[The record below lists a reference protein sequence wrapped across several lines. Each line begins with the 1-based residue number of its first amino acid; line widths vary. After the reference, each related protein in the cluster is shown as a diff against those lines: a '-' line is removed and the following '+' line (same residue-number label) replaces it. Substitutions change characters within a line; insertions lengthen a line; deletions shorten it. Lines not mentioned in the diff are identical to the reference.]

1 MGKISYNKM
10 VMPNLWI
17 IFTTGLL
24 AGGLT
29 CMAVQGGLLAA
40 TLAQQ
45 EEIDPAHSRTRSI
58 AAFLVAKLFSYI
70 ILGALLGWV
79 GSFFT
84 LSVTLQAI
92 LMIAVA
98 TFMVG
103 TAMAM
108 LDVHPAFR
116 FFILQPPYFIRRMV
130 RLQSKRADWF
140 APAMLGLFTI
150 FIPCGTT
157 QAMMAL
163 AVATGN
169 PVWGALV
176 LGVFVVGTSPMFFL
190 LGYSID
196 KLKELFA
203 TRFSTVTVAIV
214 ISVGVWNFNSGLTL
228 MGSPLAP
235 IRLAKTAFC
244 TMTFCPVRER
254 TNPTNVVTI
263 TFQSRGYSVDN
274 PVIQAGERITLNLVN
289 VSGGGCIQSF
299 TVPRYGIQQV
309 VPVGS
314 TQAVEFTAPEEGEV
328 AFTCSMGMYSGTLL
342 VVRGT

>member
-1 MGKISYNKM
+1 
-10 VMPNLWI
+10 MPNLWI

-24 AGGLT
+24 TGGLT
-29 CMAVQGGLLAA
+29 CMAVQGGLLAT

-45 EEIDPAHSRTRSI
+45 EEADPVHSRTRSI
-58 AAFLVAKLFSYI
+58 AAFLVAKLFAYS

-84 LSVTLQAI
+84 LSVALQAV
-92 LMIAVA
+92 LMIVVA
-98 TFMVG
+98 AFMVG

-116 FFILQPPYFIRRMV
+116 FFILQPPHFIRRIV
-130 RLQSKRADWF
+130 RAQSKRADWF
-140 APAMLGLFTI
+140 APALLGLFTV

-163 AVATGN
+163 SVATGN
-169 PVWGALV
+169 PLWGALV

-203 TRFSTVTVAIV
+203 TRFSMVTAAIV
-214 ISVGVWNFNSGLTL
+214 ISVGALNFNSGLTL
-228 MGSPLAP
+228 MGSPFAP
-235 IRLAKTAFC
+235 VRLAKTAFC
-244 TMTFCPVRER
+244 TMTFCPVAER
-254 TNPTNVVTI
+254 TNPTNHVTI

-274 PVIQAGERITLNLVN
+274 PVIRAGERITLNLVN
-289 VSGGGCIQSF
+289 VSGGGCLQSF
-299 TVPRYGIQQV
+299 TVPRYGIQTV

-314 TQAVEFTAPEEGEV
+314 SQTVEFTAPAEGEV
-328 AFTCSMGMYSGTLL
+328 AFTCSMGMFSGTLL
-342 VVRGT
+342 VAKGT